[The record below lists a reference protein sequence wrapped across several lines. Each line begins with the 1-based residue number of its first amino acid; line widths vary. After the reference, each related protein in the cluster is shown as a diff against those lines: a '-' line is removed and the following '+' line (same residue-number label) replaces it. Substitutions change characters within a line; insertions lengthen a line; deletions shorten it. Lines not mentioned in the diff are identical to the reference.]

1 MPKTDEFQRNEL
13 GATANP
19 LMTLVSLILVLL
31 LEQWQPLANRRAV
44 TNPLAR
50 YARFLQRQFNAGEA
64 QHGVIAWMFGVLP
77 AVGLA
82 WGAYWVLSTIHPLLG
97 LALNVA
103 VLYATMGF
111 RQASHYFS
119 EIQKCIKE
127 GELDRA
133 REVLALWRGRS
144 ALSLSRENIIRV
156 TIEQA
161 LAGSHRYVFG
171 VVFWFV
177 ILPGPA
183 GAILYRIAAYF
194 HGRWGGV
201 EEQEF
206 GRFGWFAREAFYFI
220 DWVPARLAAI
230 AFAIVGNFEDAI
242 YCWHTQA
249 SRWADR
255 LLGVVLAS
263 GAGAMGVRLGNPLP
277 GDDGSVVDRPEL
289 GTGDDPDAPALDSTV
304 GLLWRAL
311 VLWLALILIV
321 TIVQALA

>member
-1 MPKTDEFQRNEL
+1 
-13 GATANP
+13 
-19 LMTLVSLILVLL
+19 MTLVSLILVLL
-31 LEQWQPLANRRAV
+31 LEQWRPLTDRRVV
-44 TNPLAR
+44 TGPLAR
-50 YARFLQRQFNAGEA
+50 YARFLQKHFNAGEA
-64 QHGVIAWMFGVLP
+64 QHGAIAWILGVLP
-77 AVGLA
+77 AVAAVWGL
-82 WGAYWVLSTIHPLLG
+82 YWLLANLHPALG
-97 LALNVA
+97 LALNVG

-111 RQASHYFS
+111 RQASHYFT

-144 ALSLSRENIIRV
+144 SSSLSRENVIRL

-177 ILPGPA
+177 VLPGPA
-183 GAILYRIAAYF
+183 GAILYRFAAYL
-194 HGRWGGV
+194 HGRWGAV

-206 GRFGWFAREAFYFI
+206 GRFGWFAREAFYLI
-220 DWVPARLAAI
+220 DWIPARLAAI

-242 YCWHTQA
+242 FCWRTQA
-249 SRWADR
+249 PRWADR

-263 GAGAMGVRLGNPLP
+263 GAGAMGIRLGNPLP
-277 GDDGSVVDRPEL
+277 GDDGTIVDRPEL
-289 GTGDDPDAPALDSTV
+289 GTGDDPDAPALDTTV

-311 VLWLALILIV
+311 VLWLALILLV
-321 TIVQALA
+321 TIVRALV